1 MYSNLNIQA
10 PIALN
15 DMLQTE
21 DQMCQCPICERNM
34 QLSNFMPI
42 DCKTGKKIDHNKV
55 FSCKECTYGMVIP
68 RPEIE
73 DIAKY
78 YDIPDYYTQSKSHFE
93 EEEKEIIFW
102 DKLRLHLAWR
112 FDQVTGTIESLV
124 NQILNNK
131 TANICE
137 LGCGGGN
144 LLEALT
150 LAAYK
155 TYGVEVD
162 LKANVFRKGLNV
174 YQGTAENIPKEL
186 KSCKFDIVIM
196 SHVLEHCLNPL
207 YALENVYDLLSP
219 GGRFICEVP
228 NHNSLGFEY
237 AGVTWEMLDIPRHL
251 NFFTPESLS
260 LMCRKMG
267 FEILDITFLGYC
279 RQFNNSWI
287 DTEAKIYQKIIET
300 NVEPIPFPIKNSRF
314 RAWTLLLNSLL
325 ARPEKKYDSVRIV
338 AVKS

>member
-10 PIALN
+10 PIILN
-15 DMLQTE
+15 DMLQTD

-34 QLSNFMPI
+34 QFSSFMPI
-42 DCKTGKKIDHNKV
+42 DCKTGKKIDYNKV

-93 EEEKEIIFW
+93 EKKEISFL

-112 FDQVTGTIESLV
+112 FDQGTGTIESLV

-144 LLEALT
+144 LLETLT
-150 LAAYK
+150 LSGYN

-162 LKANVFRKGLNV
+162 LKAKVFLKGLNV
-174 YQGTAENIPKEL
+174 YQGTAENIPEEL
-186 KSCKFDIVIM
+186 KSRKFDMVIM
-196 SHVLEHCLNPL
+196 SHVLEHCLNPF
-207 YALENVYDLLSP
+207 YALENVYNLLSP
-219 GGRFICEVP
+219 EGHFICEVP
-228 NHNSLGFEY
+228 NNESLGFEY

-251 NFFTPESLS
+251 NFFTSESLS
-260 LMCRKMG
+260 LMCKKMG
-267 FEILDITFLGYC
+267 FAILDISFLGYC
-279 RQFNNSWI
+279 RQFDNSWI
-287 DTEAKIYQKIIET
+287 DTESEIYQKIIET
-300 NVEPIPFPIKNSRF
+300 NVKPIPYPINNSRF
-314 RAWTLLLNSLL
+314 RAWTLLLNSLF

-338 AVKS
+338 AVKL